1 VSTVP
6 STSRRE
12 WQALMRAAAMVG
24 PRRGRLA
31 LSILLGAGSIL
42 AAAALLAVAGVL
54 ISKASLKPP
63 ILTLTVFTVAVRGLA
78 MARALLRYFER
89 LASHDLAFRVLSE
102 LRVKFFE
109 RLVPLVPEG
118 IGRMRSGDVLS
129 RFTGEVDT
137 LQDLYLRALGP
148 PMIALVVVAVI
159 GAAVAIVLPAGAL
172 VLVVAL
178 VVAGTAIPA
187 LALALTR
194 RSGRRQAPARAAL
207 TAELVDVIQGAP
219 ELAVYGRQAQ
229 WLERVQAAD
238 SRLMATQRRDALAS
252 AVSAVLSV
260 LVSGAALV
268 GVTAVGVDAVAS
280 GRLDGILLAA
290 AVFLTM
296 GAFEAVNGLPDAA
309 QKIAACATAA
319 SRLEEVTDEP
329 APVTGPT
336 DPRSL
341 AGGGPLVADGVGFRY
356 PGSDEV
362 ALRDVS
368 LELRP
373 GSRVALVGASGS
385 GKTTLA
391 RLLVRFADPD
401 SGTISLGATGL
412 REAAQ
417 DDVRH
422 RVRLVSQD
430 AYLFTATI
438 AANVR
443 LARPA
448 CSDAE
453 IVEALTRAGL
463 GPWLASLPEGLETQ
477 VGEEG
482 AAVSGGQRG
491 RIAMARGFISDSD
504 HLVLDEPTA
513 QLDPAGARGLL
524 AGLAADRSDGR
535 GMLVITHTVEGL
547 EGFDEILVM
556 DAGRI
561 VERGRWDELVAAGGA
576 FATIAA
582 AG

>member
-6 STSRRE
+6 STPRGE

-24 PRRGRLA
+24 PRRGRLV
-31 LSILLGAGSIL
+31 LSIALGAGAIL

-89 LASHDLAFRVLSE
+89 LASHDLAFRLLSE

-118 IGRMRSGDVLS
+118 IRRMRSGDVLS

-148 PMIALVVVAVI
+148 PMVAVVVVAAI
-159 GAAVAIVLPAGAL
+159 GVAMAIVLPAGAL
-172 VLVVAL
+172 ILVVAL
-178 VVAGTAIPA
+178 VVAGTTIPG

-194 RSGRRQAPARAAL
+194 RSAGRQAPARAEL
-207 TAELVDVIQGAP
+207 TAELVEVVHGAP

-229 WLERVQAAD
+229 WRDRVRAAD
-238 SRLMATQRRDALAS
+238 GRLMATQRRDALAS
-252 AVSAVLSV
+252 AVSAVFSV

-268 GVTAVGVDAVAS
+268 GVTAVGVDAVAG

-296 GAFEAVNGLPDAA
+296 GAFEAVAGLPDAA
-309 QKIAACATAA
+309 QKIAACASAA
-319 SRLEEVTDEP
+319 ARLEAVTDEP
-329 APVTGPT
+329 APVTGPAG
-336 DPRSL
+336 PRSL
-341 AGGGPLVADGVGFRY
+341 GGGPLVAEAVRFRY
-356 PGSDEV
+356 PGSGEV
-362 ALRDVS
+362 ALEDVS

-373 GSRVALVGASGS
+373 GARMALVGASGS

-391 RLLVRFADPD
+391 RLLVRFADPEA
-401 SGTISLGATGL
+401 GTIRLGPTVL
-412 REAAQ
+412 SEAAQ

-422 RVRLVSQD
+422 RIRLVGQD

-448 CSDAE
+448 CSDTE
-453 IVEALTRAGL
+453 IIEALARAGL
-463 GPWLASLPEGLETQ
+463 GSWVSGLPDGIQTQ

-491 RIAMARGFISDSD
+491 RIALARGFISDSD

-513 QLDPAGARGLL
+513 QLDPAGASGLL
-524 AGLAADRSDGR
+524 AGLAEDRSDPR

-547 EGFDEILVM
+547 EDYDEILVM
-556 DAGRI
+556 DAGRVI
-561 VERGRWDELVAAGGA
+561 ERGRWDELVAAGGA

>member
-1 VSTVP
+1 MSTVP
-6 STSRRE
+6 SAPRRE

-31 LSILLGAGSIL
+31 LSILLGAGAIL
-42 AAAALLAVAGVL
+42 AAVALLAVAGVL
-54 ISKASLKPP
+54 ISKASLSPP

-89 LASHDLAFRVLSE
+89 LVSHDLAFRVLSE

-109 RLVPLVPEG
+109 RLIPLVPEG
-118 IGRMRSGDVLS
+118 IRRMRSGEVLN
-129 RFTGEVDT
+129 RFTAEVDT

-148 PMIALVVVAVI
+148 PLIALVVVAVI
-159 GAAVAIVLPAGAL
+159 GVAMAIVLPAGAL
-172 VLVVAL
+172 ILVLAL

-187 LALALTR
+187 LALAMTR

-207 TAELVDVIQGAP
+207 AAELVEVIQGAP
-219 ELAVYGRQAQ
+219 ELAVYGRQAR

-238 SRLMATQRRDALAS
+238 DRLMATQRRDALA
-252 AVSAVLSV
+252 AALSAVLSV
-260 LVSGAALV
+260 LLSGAALV
-268 GVTAVGVDAVAS
+268 GVTAVGVEAVSA

-296 GAFEAVNGLPDAA
+296 GAFEAVAGLPDAA
-309 QKIAACATAA
+309 QKIAACASAA
-319 SRLEEVTDEP
+319 SRLEAVTDEP
-329 APVTGPT
+329 VPVTGPA

-341 AGGGPLVADGVGFRY
+341 AGGGALVAEAVGFRY
-356 PGSDEV
+356 PGSGEV
-362 ALRDVS
+362 ALEDVS
-368 LELRP
+368 LELAP
-373 GSRVALVGASGS
+373 GGRVALVGASGS

-401 SGTISLGATGL
+401 SGSIRLGATGL

-422 RVRLVSQD
+422 RVRLVGQD

-448 CSDAE
+448 CREDE
-453 IVEALTRAGL
+453 IAAALTRAGL
-463 GPWLASLPEGLETQ
+463 GPWLESLPEGIETQ

-491 RIAMARGFISDSD
+491 RIALARGFISDSD

-513 QLDPAGARGLL
+513 QLDPEGARRLL
-524 AGLAADRSDGR
+524 AGLAADRTDPR
-535 GMLVITHTVEGL
+535 GILVITHTVEGL
-547 EGFDEILVM
+547 EDFDEILVM
-556 DAGRI
+556 DGGRI
-561 VERGRWDELVAAGGA
+561 VERGRWTELVSAGGA

>member
-1 VSTVP
+1 MSTVP

-31 LSILLGAGSIL
+31 LSIILGAGSIL

-159 GAAVAIVLPAGAL
+159 GVAVAIVLPAGAL

-296 GAFEAVNGLPDAA
+296 GAFEAVGGLPDAA

-422 RVRLVSQD
+422 RVRLVGQD

-561 VERGRWDELVAAGGA
+561 VERGRWEELVAAGGA